1 MTYASNIPTGAI
13 DDTLAPWW
21 DRTKDIEPQRCVDCG
36 VLEESWLPIH
46 NGRCQCCAAIN
57 AGLCCHCYLMPVMH
71 KDSDTCAA
79 CYADAINS
87 RND

>member
-1 MTYASNIPTGAI
+1 MTYASNIPFGAI
-13 DDTLAPWW
+13 DDPLAPWW
-21 DRTKDIEPQRCVDCG
+21 DRTETIDVHLCSECG
-36 VLEESWLPIH
+36 QVEVKEDGDLCKH
-46 NGRCQCCAAIN
+46 CAAID

-79 CYADAINS
+79 CYTDAINS

>member
-21 DRTKDIEPQRCVDCG
+21 DRNETIDVHMCHECG
-36 VLEESWLPIH
+36 QVEVKEDGGLCKE
-46 NGRCQCCAAIN
+46 CAAIK